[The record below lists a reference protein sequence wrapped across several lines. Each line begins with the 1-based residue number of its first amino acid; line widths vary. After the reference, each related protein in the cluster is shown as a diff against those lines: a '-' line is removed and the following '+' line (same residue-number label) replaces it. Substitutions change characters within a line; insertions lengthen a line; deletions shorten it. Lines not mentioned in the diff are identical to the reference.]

1 MRPDSRN
8 RLGIA
13 LSILAAMACVKSCAG
28 GEFHRLRKT
37 QRITARPMRWDARAK
52 AGYPFW
58 STTANTTRVVA
69 NISGLFNPMSWIFR

>member
-8 RLGIA
+8 KLGIA
-13 LSILAAMACVKSCAG
+13 LSIIAAVACVKSCAG

-37 QRITARPMRWDARAK
+37 QRITARPMKWEARAK

-58 STTANTTRVVA
+58 SMTANV
-69 NISGLFNPMSWIFR
+69 SGIALKLASPFRWFF